1 MTVLFWDIDGTLLTT
16 ARGGMFAW
24 DDGVKEITGRDFQLA
39 SLRVPG
45 LTDYQIAAKT
55 CELLGLEP
63 SPPLVEQLVRRY
75 ESLLPTSLPRR
86 TGHVLKNV
94 REILEQLR
102 GRTDVQSFLLTGNT
116 RGGATAK
123 LTHYGLID
131 FFAEGAF
138 AEDTRARATIAQR
151 ALELA
156 RRAGPVSEQDMFVI
170 GDTPHDIEC
179 ARAIGVRTIAVATGG
194 YSVEELREH
203 DPWQLFEELPPPEKF
218 LRLVGIDRSASADA
232 SARPARGNERAPA

>member
-16 ARGGMFAW
+16 AKGGMFAW
-24 DDGVKEITGRDFQLA
+24 DDGVKEITGKDFQLQQ
-39 SLRVPG
+39 LRVPG

-55 CELLGLEP
+55 CELLGLEA
-63 SPPLVEQLVRRY
+63 SDTLVEQLVRRY

-86 TGHVLKNV
+86 VGHVLPNV

-102 GRTDVQSFLLTGNT
+102 GRPDVRSYLLTGNT

-131 FFAEGAF
+131 FLPDGAF
-138 AEDTRARATIAQR
+138 AEDTRARATIAER
-151 ALELA
+151 ALVLA
-156 RRAGPVSEQDMFVI
+156 RTAGHVDPQHMFVI

-179 ARAIGVRTIAVATGG
+179 ANAIGVRTIAVATGG
-194 YSVEELREH
+194 YSVDELRAH
-203 DPWQLFEELPPPEKF
+203 PPWQLFDALPPPAEF
-218 LRLVGIDRSASADA
+218 FRLVGIPDA
-232 SARPARGNERAPA
+232 VPAEPRGRG